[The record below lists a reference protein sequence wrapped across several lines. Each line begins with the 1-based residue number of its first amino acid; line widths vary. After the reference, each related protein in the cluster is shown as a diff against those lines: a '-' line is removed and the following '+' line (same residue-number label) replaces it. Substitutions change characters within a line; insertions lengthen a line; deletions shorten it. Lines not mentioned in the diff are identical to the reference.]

1 MINIV
6 FKWIYEKQQ
15 ISLLSRKRT
24 SICLYWCGAVVF
36 YWTPVATWRQHIPS
50 SLEAACV
57 WHTKRIRMCTHWDL
71 IKALCGGHSRIQ
83 TGGRTRW
90 VAVNRS
96 YIRQMF
102 QGPQLNRKRS
112 KLARNPTHHVVIH
125 VIFLKWVGL
134 FVSRLVRDMM
144 PFTEVDFIGK
154 SSLTSADE

>member
-1 MINIV
+1 MINLV

-102 QGPQLNRKRS
+102 QGPQLNRKRNTCS
-112 KLARNPTHHVVIH
+112 KPNSSRGDSCY
-125 VIFLKWVGL
+125 FFKVG
-134 FVSRLVRDMM
+134 RLVC
-144 PFTEVDFIGK
+144 F
-154 SSLTSADE
+154 SARERYDAIHGSRFPWEIVID